1 MPFRRSHFLGSA
13 AAAATAGLLPR
24 AARAQEAPIRI
35 GALLIDNT
43 AEVFF
48 AQDQGFWKAAGLN
61 VEITTFQSGSAAA
74 SALASGAIDISIADA
89 VSMAAAHAHGIP
101 LVYLAPATIYTPMQP
116 AYALL
121 VPISSPI
128 KTAKDMSAKTISVNA
143 IKNIVQIPTEAW
155 IDNNGGDSKSIKF
168 VELPFP
174 AMSAA
179 ILDGRVD
186 IGSVSEP
193 FITGGVDSGKL
204 RMISVADKNLAK
216 SFMFS
221 GWCSTQDW
229 AAKNPALVAKF
240 IAVMSQTAK
249 WSNANKTQSS
259 QILVKVSKMPAE
271 IAGKMIR
278 SYYGEKL
285 DPSLLQPVIDASAK
299 YGVIAKTFP
308 ATEVISP
315 LALK

>member
-1 MPFRRSHFLGSA
+1 MRRSQFLASTTALA
-13 AAAATAGLLPR
+13 AAGLVPA
-24 AARAQEAPIRI
+24 AARAQERTIRI

-48 AQDQGFWKAAGLN
+48 AQDQGFWKNAGLS
-61 VEITTFQSGSAAA
+61 VDISTFQSGSAAA
-74 SALASGAIDISIADA
+74 SALASGAVDISIADA
-89 VSMAAAHAHGIP
+89 VSMAAAHSRGIP
-101 LVYLAPATIYTPMQP
+101 LVYLAPATIYTQTQP

-121 VPISSPI
+121 VPINSPI
-128 KTAKDMSAKTISVNA
+128 KTAKDMTGKTISVNG

-155 IDNNGGDSKSIKF
+155 IDNNGGDAKSIKF
-168 VELPFP
+168 VEMPFP
-174 AMSAA
+174 VMAAA

-193 FITGGVDSGKL
+193 FITNGIDSGKL
-204 RMISVADKNLAK
+204 RMISVADKNVAK

-221 GWCSTQDW
+221 GWCTTQEW
-229 AAKNPALVAKF
+229 AAKNPDLVAKF
-240 IAVMSQTAK
+240 IAVMNQTAK
-249 WSNANKTQSS
+249 WSNANKAQSS

-285 DPSLLQPVIDASAK
+285 DPALLQPVIDAAAK
-299 YGVIAKTFP
+299 YGVISKPFP

>member
-1 MPFRRSHFLGSA
+1 MLLRRSHFLGSA
-13 AAAATAGLLPR
+13 AALGAAGLIP
-24 AARAQEAPIRI
+24 AGARAQEATIRI

-48 AQDQGFWKAAGLN
+48 AQDQGFWKKAGLN
-61 VEITTFQSGSAAA
+61 VDITTFQSGSAAA
-74 SALASGAIDISIADA
+74 SALASGAVDISIADS

-101 LVYLAPATIYTPMQP
+101 LIYLAPATIYTPAQP

-121 VPISSPI
+121 VPINSPI
-128 KTAKDMSAKTISVNA
+128 KTAKDLTGKTMSVNG

-155 IDNNGGDSKSIKF
+155 IDNNGGDAKSVKF

-186 IGSVSEP
+186 VGSVSEP
-193 FITGGVDSGKL
+193 FITGGLDTGKL
-204 RMISVADKNLAK
+204 RMISVADKNVAK

-221 GWCSTQDW
+221 GWCTTQEW
-229 AAKNPALVAKF
+229 AKKNPDLVTKF
-240 IAVMSQTAK
+240 IAVMSETAK
-249 WSNANKTQSS
+249 WSNANKALSS

-271 IAGKMIR
+271 IASKMIR

-285 DPSLLQPVIDASAK
+285 DPALLQPVIDAAAK

-315 LALK
+315 AALK